1 MSLTVNKELWGVGV
15 AWLDSET
22 LAATIEFPKV
32 FNDKQT
38 GAALLINELYRVCS
52 RKGAGIVY
60 CYAKACFSELMAS
73 VDFRVVPCDSNSSDS
88 VLFFRYSE
96 RYIETIAMKLNLSI
110 SIHATDRGD
119 KQQARIHLLQAPWV
133 RNMVAEVFNAEA
145 KKESTLKSSDSVQSP
160 DGLK

>member
-1 MSLTVNKELWGVGV
+1 
-15 AWLDSET
+15 
-22 LAATIEFPKV
+22 
-32 FNDKQT
+32 
-38 GAALLINELYRVCS
+38 
-52 RKGAGIVY
+52 
-60 CYAKACFSELMAS
+60 MAS